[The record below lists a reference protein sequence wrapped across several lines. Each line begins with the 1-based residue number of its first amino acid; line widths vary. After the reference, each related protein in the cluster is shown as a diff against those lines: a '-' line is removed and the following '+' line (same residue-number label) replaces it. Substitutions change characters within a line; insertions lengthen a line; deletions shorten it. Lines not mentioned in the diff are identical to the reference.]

1 MRSLYNPFSPLRY
14 MNLWEV
20 AAFGGDDSGG
30 GNGGGDN
37 DNDTIVDEVDP
48 GEEGYDPE
56 PGPIVDEPEGA
67 NPGEEGYDPIPE
79 IVNYEPDPIA
89 DSDFGMGSNDG
100 VSDVGTGDIDEFDA
114 VADEF
119 DAVADSDFGMGS
131 NDGTGDAVPIIP
143 VTPDLGYDFGM
154 GSNDGTGDVGTGDI
168 VTGGVDFDSGGD
180 YLGEFGGSGIDLDGG
195 ITAGTPDLGYDFGMG
210 SNDGVSDAVPIV
222 PVIPPNLE
230 NPYPPGFF
238 PITPPDDEPPYDDT
252 YSNIDDD
259 PVPPAVVQPVV
270 QPVVPPKTPY
280 VGKAMTFAPA
290 TRPSMAA
297 PAYTAQTVPNQSPY
311 RLRPNQ
317 QGVGSLANVLQLQ
330 KYPKVT

>member
-100 VSDVGTGDIDEFDA
+100 VS
-114 VADEF
+114 
-119 DAVADSDFGMGS
+119 
-131 NDGTGDAVPIIP
+131 
-143 VTPDLGYDFGM
+143 
-154 GSNDGTGDVGTGDI
+154 DVGTGDI